1 MQYDMLFQQ
10 MGMNI
15 GMGFGAGMGYG
26 MGMGFNLGMGGFPN
40 HPNNNQSMAYGQP
53 VNPQAYADYS
63 SNFEQT
69 RPQVGIDQV
78 DDEIPPAARR
88 NRPTSRRLM
97 DGDLNLLEN
106 EQSRNDI
113 S

>member
-40 HPNNNQSMAYGQP
+40 HPNNN
-53 VNPQAYADYS
+53 
-63 SNFEQT
+63 
-69 RPQVGIDQV
+69 
-78 DDEIPPAARR
+78 
-88 NRPTSRRLM
+88 
-97 DGDLNLLEN
+97 
-106 EQSRNDI
+106 
-113 S
+113 